1 MSENTG
7 PEHPPVSRH
16 EATSDTEVVDLVRL
30 AEELCADLPN
40 HAAGRTARTV
50 MSGPRMRAVVIA
62 MREGA
67 EMAEHESPPAATLHV
82 IKGEVTLSGGDNEW
96 SLRAGQHVPIPPHR
110 HAVRAHAD
118 SAFLLTV
125 AIAH

>member
-7 PEHPPVSRH
+7 PGNPPVSRH
-16 EATSDTEVVDLVRL
+16 EAGGGLVVDLAAL

-40 HAAGRTARTV
+40 HPAGRTARTV

-62 MREGA
+62 MGA
-67 EMAEHESPPAATLHV
+67 GVAMSEHEAPPAATLQV
-82 IKGEVTLSGGDNEW
+82 VKGQVTLRGEGEEW
-96 SLRAGQHVPIPPHR
+96 TLAAGQLVPIPPHR
-110 HAVRAHAD
+110 HSVEAHVD

-125 AIAH
+125 GLDH